1 MDKEFK
7 CSGALHKWVNMTAN
21 EVQMLLRAAEY
32 LYQEALKELEAGKL
46 RKAAEN
52 AWGAAAKATDA
63 LLYARAKVEV
73 VRGLGRTRELYKL
86 AKADQ
91 EVRELGLTKE
101 YNDRILHL
109 HGNCFYEGIYEIP
122 DVDLKELI
130 VETRKYIENVKKLS
144 LNE

>member
-1 MDKEFK
+1 M
-7 CSGALHKWVNMTAN
+7 AAN
-21 EVQMLLRAAEY
+21 EVQMLLRDAEY
-32 LYQEALKELEAGKL
+32 LYREALKELEAGKL

-52 AWGAAAKATDA
+52 AWGATAKATDA

-91 EVRELGLTKE
+91 EVRELRLIKE

-122 DVDLKELI
+122 DIDLKELI
-130 VETRKYIENVKKLS
+130 VETGKYIENVKKLS

>member
-7 CSGALHKWVNMTAN
+7 CSDASYKWVNMTAN
-21 EVQMLLRAAEY
+21 EVQMLLRDAEY

-91 EVRELGLTKE
+91 EVRELRLTKE

>member
-1 MDKEFK
+1 MLG
-7 CSGALHKWVNMTAN
+7 CIILLVNMSN
-21 EVQMLLRAAEY
+21 EVEMLLRDAES
-32 LYQEALKELEAGKL
+32 LYHEALKELEAGRL

-52 AWGAAAKATDA
+52 AWGATAKATDA
-63 LLYARAKVEV
+63 LLLTRGKVEV

-91 EVRELGLTKE
+91 EVKELKLTKE

-122 DVDLKELI
+122 DVDLKKLI
-130 VETRKYIENVKKLS
+130 VETGKYIENVKKLS
-144 LNE
+144 LNK